1 MTRFL
6 HDWTIFSV
14 HYLGKKRH
22 LAHWIIEASD
32 FELTDLKV
40 KDVKHFSLYQIAQT
54 WMSIGNALNRMG
66 QMKVIRVA
74 RAYITSKFES
84 IHIPAAVIFYL
95 RFLWTLWIQIYLLF
109 TVKIYHCDFFVCLKC
124 LHFLESFLF
133 NL

>member
-40 KDVKHFSLYQIAQT
+40 KNVKHL
-54 WMSIGNALNRMG
+54 
-66 QMKVIRVA
+66 V
-74 RAYITSKFES
+74 
-84 IHIPAAVIFYL
+84 
-95 RFLWTLWIQIYLLF
+95 F
-109 TVKIYHCDFFVCLKC
+109 TKLPRPECPLGMR
-124 LHFLESFLF
+124 
-133 NL
+133 